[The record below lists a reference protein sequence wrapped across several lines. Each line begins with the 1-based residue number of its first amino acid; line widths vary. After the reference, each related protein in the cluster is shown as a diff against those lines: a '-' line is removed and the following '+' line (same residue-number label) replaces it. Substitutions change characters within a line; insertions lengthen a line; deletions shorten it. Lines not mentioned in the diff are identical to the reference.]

1 MAAMTEARCETTD
14 LYVSQCAH
22 CQNRPGS
29 IDLNPPP
36 GAGSQGT
43 GYAREVVKTVEI
55 GGESYGLVPS
65 GGKAYTFGSGH
76 GLHHRRECPE
86 GVDTP
91 AERVQE
97 LDDPNDDLYLVVK
110 DPTSQVAAGRV
121 LRNIDGGKITAVCG
135 LCALRP
141 ITY

>member
-1 MAAMTEARCETTD
+1 
-14 LYVSQCAH
+14 
-22 CQNRPGS
+22 
-29 IDLNPPP
+29 
-36 GAGSQGT
+36 
-43 GYAREVVKTVEI
+43 
-55 GGESYGLVPS
+55 
-65 GGKAYTFGSGH
+65 
-76 GLHHRRECPE
+76 
-86 GVDTP
+86 
-91 AERVQE
+91 VQE